1 MVYTMEN
8 LRVALDWTPNSNHC
22 GFYVA
27 QAHGFYAAEGL
38 SVTVVPP
45 SQSYSKEET
54 PARSVVEGRAD
65 LCVAPTESVVSC
77 WTSDR
82 HDASTRP
89 VCVAAILQHNTSA
102 IVSLKSNEAVRTAAD
117 LAGKKYASYEGRFE
131 MAIVNH
137 LIKSA
142 GGQGDSIE
150 VLPPKLNCFEQV
162 VQGSC
167 DATWVFMGW
176 EGVQAKARGIEL
188 NVFGLEEHKVPY
200 GYSPCLLASQRLVS
214 EKQETLKKFLRATAR
229 GFELAHADPKA
240 AADALFDM
248 AAHDSLEALG
258 RDFLLQAQQYLSDDG
273 CLVDRQTGK
282 WGTMDPKRWSDFVDF
297 LNDNSLLGDFSGKV
311 KAEELYNSSFLTE

>member
-1 MVYTMEN
+1 MAL

-27 QAHGFYAAEGL
+27 QAQGFYAAEGL
-38 SVTVVPP
+38 SVVVVPP
-45 SQSYSKEET
+45 SQAYDKDET

-89 VCVAAILQHNTSA
+89 VCVAALLQKNTSA
-102 IVSLKSNEAVRTAAD
+102 IVSLKSNAAVRTAAD

-137 LIKSA
+137 LIKNA

-150 VLPPKLNCFEQV
+150 VLPPKLDCFEQV
-162 VQGSC
+162 VSGAC

-176 EGVQAKARGIEL
+176 EGLQAKARGIEL
-188 NVFGLEEHKVPY
+188 NVFGLEEHNVPY

-214 EKQETLKKFLRATAR
+214 EDKETLRKFLRATAR

-240 AADALFDM
+240 AADALFEQ
-248 AAHDSLEALG
+248 AGHDSLTALG
-258 RDFLLQAQQYLSDDG
+258 RDFLVQAQQCLSDDG
-273 CLVDRQTGK
+273 SLVDPQTGK
-282 WGTMDPKRWSDFVDF
+282 WGAMDPKRWSDFVDF